1 LMEDAHI
8 VGGDPQGAG
17 GGGRQVAARL
27 GRSGF
32 RDFDPARR
40 GAVQTRG
47 PVAHGLAAARLHVV
61 EDLAHYAGDEAL
73 GATLRAGQRILAPGG
88 VELIPVDTLHHII
101 FSMGRTSM
109 ADAPSAFSFSSVS
122 QKTASWQ
129 TAWTAT
135 ASSRPDSG

>member
-1 LMEDAHI
+1 MEDAHI
-8 VGGDPQGAG
+8 VGGDAQSAG
-17 GGGRQVAARL
+17 GGGRQVATRL

-47 PVAHGLAAARLHVV
+47 PVGHGLAAARLNVV
-61 EDLAHYAGDEAL
+61 EDFAHHAGDEAF
-73 GATLRAGQRILAPGG
+73 GAALRAGQGGLAPGG
-88 VELIPVDTLHHII
+88 VQLVPVDTLHHII

-122 QKTASWQ
+122 QKTAS
-129 TAWTAT
+129 
-135 ASSRPDSG
+135 